1 MLKVTVPAP
10 HTARRDSAPMTHR
23 HRTSA
28 VTIAARLLTITVV
41 LILVA
46 TPATVGAQTQTA
58 ASTAAGDTG
67 GEGQPQVVSTTGGTF
82 QDSLG
87 YLMVALLACGSL
99 YAVCRTSHRT

>member
-10 HTARRDSAPMTHR
+10 HTARRDPASMTHR

-46 TPATVGAQTQTA
+46 APATVGAQTP
-58 ASTAAGDTG
+58 TAAGDAG